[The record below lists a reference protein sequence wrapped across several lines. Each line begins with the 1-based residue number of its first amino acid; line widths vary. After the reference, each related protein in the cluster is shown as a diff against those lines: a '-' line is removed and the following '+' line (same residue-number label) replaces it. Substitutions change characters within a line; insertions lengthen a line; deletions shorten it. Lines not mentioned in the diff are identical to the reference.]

1 MKNLLILGGTGR
13 MGSALAACL
22 GGRFNVT
29 TLARNERADLRADI
43 NDFVDYQ
50 GYDVVVNC
58 AAMKDVV
65 KCETQ
70 INECVAANITG
81 VAHSLENAAR
91 CGVKRYIYIST
102 DMAVD
107 VKNVY
112 GASKRIADAL
122 VVNKARTSDMECCV
136 VRLGNIIGRAG
147 SIFTTLAS
155 KGAELGYMPI
165 TDVGMTRFLMMASD
179 CADFV
184 SSVIE
189 YNGCVKGDIF
199 APKCNSYRV
208 VDIAKAVAE
217 ELPIK
222 VIGKRLGD
230 ELSVTMISESE
241 MVRATL
247 TVGGHYRILPTWS
260 DEQVMVVDMGG
271 LKYLSSENNPNFATV
286 EELREIYCSL
296 LK

>member
-22 GGRFNVT
+22 GGRFKVT
-29 TLARNERADLRADI
+29 TLARNEYADLRADI

-70 INECVAANITG
+70 VPECIAANVTG
-81 VAHSLENAAR
+81 VAFSLEHAAR

-112 GASKRIADAL
+112 GASKKIADAL
-122 VVNKARTSDMECCV
+122 VVNMARTSNTECCV
-136 VRLGNIIGRAG
+136 VRLGNIIGSAG

-155 KGAELGYMPI
+155 KSKELGYMPI
-165 TDVGMTRFLMMASD
+165 TDIGMTRFLMMASD

-184 SSVIE
+184 SSVVE
-189 YNGCVKGDIF
+189 YKGSVKGDIF
-199 APKCNSYRV
+199 APKCKSYRV

-217 ELPIK
+217 NVPIR

-230 ELSVTMISESE
+230 ELSVTMISDSE
-241 MVRATL
+241 LLRT
-247 TVGGHYRILPTWS
+247 TSGVGGHYRILPPWS
-260 DEQVMVVDMGG
+260 DEHIEVVDMGG
-271 LKYLSSENNPNFATV
+271 LAYLSSENNPSFASV
-286 EELREIYCSL
+286 EELRDIYCSL
-296 LK
+296 LE